1 MDEVHS
7 HPRIRLVLLDDNI
20 LFRESLA
27 RLLVVERDLEVV
39 AQCTIPAESL
49 KVLNPDA
56 VDVLLVRF
64 AVAKDFISCARRD
77 GYDGKF
83 LVIARDIDVKD
94 TAAVLSRGASG
105 VFLESEGPTRLIQA
119 IRLTASGEVW
129 VGRQVI
135 ESFSARPA
143 SEPAASWCG
152 SCWKIRP
159 HPFHT
164 PADRFVR
171 AARSQSD
178 G

>member
-49 KVLNPDA
+49 KVLSPDA

-77 GYDGKF
+77 GYGGKF

-119 IRLTASGEVW
+119 IRLIASGE
-129 VGRQVI
+129 

>member
-49 KVLNPDA
+49 KVPSPDA

-77 GYDGKF
+77 GYGGKF

-119 IRLTASGEVW
+119 IRLIASGE
-129 VGRQVI
+129 